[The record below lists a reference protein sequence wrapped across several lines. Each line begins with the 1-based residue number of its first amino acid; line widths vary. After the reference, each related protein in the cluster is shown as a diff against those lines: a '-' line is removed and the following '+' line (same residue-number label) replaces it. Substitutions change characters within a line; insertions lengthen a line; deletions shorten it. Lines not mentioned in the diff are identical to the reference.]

1 MAHEFEHQ
9 YKEALTKL
17 NAAQRR
23 AVEATQGPVAVVA
36 GPGTGKTQVLA
47 TRIAHILHSTDT
59 PPEAVLALTFT
70 EKATHAMR
78 ARLATLVGPT
88 AYRVRMFTF
97 HGFANDILRNNPDI
111 FLNALDGSPLTD
123 SEAYKLIEELI
134 EEPSIKALRPPGRP
148 HLYVKAILGAIGD
161 CKGSDI
167 SPEQLAKLVLD
178 HRDDNET
185 ELGGLRQYEFARIYA
200 QYESYLQSHG
210 LYDFADM
217 LGVVARAIR
226 SQSALRAQLQEAYL
240 YILVDE
246 HQDTNATQ
254 NAIIQLIA
262 DPSQNPN
269 IFVVGDVEQAIFRFQ
284 GANPANFQNF
294 TRIYPDAQCIRL
306 DTNYRSTQ
314 TILDAVATI
323 RPKQGALKSVA
334 SSSVPLDLYECATPP
349 MQYWLA
355 TLLIREAHL
364 RGVSLSDIAVI
375 YRTNAEADHMIEHL
389 SAHDIAYAVASDQN
403 ALEHIFAGKIR
414 AIAKAALYPGDP
426 TILLPSLYI
435 DILGLNPAH
444 VHMLW
449 TWCRA
454 HHTPLAQAIASTQ
467 ALARA
472 GIEETGQFLQ
482 VAENLNLIATAA
494 RNKLAPEG
502 LAILVEC
509 IGATT
514 YATRQHPREQ
524 YIGVLHGL
532 FDLARSLGER
542 NKRITLEE
550 FLDELDRI
558 ERNRGSISHA
568 HQSASEAVQLLTVHK
583 AKGLEFD
590 TVIVL
595 NMHKSHWD
603 TEGKASTRLLPRKLE
618 EELWKDRP
626 HTQEDTER
634 LVYVALT
641 RAKQHLALLW
651 PRQNND
657 GKPLQ
662 LLDSIASIDPKHT
675 NRVDMESYDKAYSA
689 SDSSFGFAPKS
700 THASLATY
708 GATVALAQP
717 LTVTALN
724 NYLQCSWKYLFLN
737 VLRIPE
743 APSAMGAYGTAA
755 HAAAR
760 AYIDS
765 LTKETPLSRAAFI
778 DVFQRSLA
786 LAPISEQE
794 IAMLTAKGIKV
805 LDGWFTELGVAIR
818 RGAKAEV
825 SIEDVTFSKHLTLT
839 GKIDA
844 VLMSDSWDN
853 VTPIDVEVVDFK
865 TKVPMS
871 QNAIM
876 GKTKDGSGN
885 EFRQLVFYRILLDAW
900 RDRVWRMKT
909 GVIEFLEPNTS
920 GKYKREAFSITQ
932 EHCQELA
939 KTISSLEAK
948 LLDASFLDNPCN
960 DGECK
965 YCAMAKRL

>member
-1 MAHEFEHQ
+1 MAHEFEHTYQ
-9 YKEALTKL
+9 EALAKL
-17 NAAQRR
+17 NPAQRR

-59 PPEAVLALTFT
+59 PPEAILALTFT

-78 ARLATLVGPT
+78 ARLATLVGST

-123 SEAYKLIEELI
+123 SEAYKLIEEFVEQPTI
-134 EEPSIKALRPPGRP
+134 TALRPPGRP

-161 CKGSDI
+161 CKGSAL
-167 SPEQLAKLVLD
+167 SPEELTRRIEQ
-178 HRDDNET
+178 HREDVDT
-185 ELGGLRQYEFARIYA
+185 ELAGLRQQEFALVYA
-200 QYESYLQSHG
+200 QYEAYLQSHG

-217 LGVVARAIR
+217 LGVVSRAIEHDA
-226 SQSALRAQLQEAYL
+226 SLRAQLQETYL

-262 DPSQNPN
+262 DPSQQPN

-294 TRIYPDAQCIRL
+294 TRIYPGAQTIRL

-314 TILDAVATI
+314 TILDAAATI
-323 RPKQGALKSVA
+323 RPNQGALLSVA
-334 SSSVPLDLYECATPP
+334 PSSAPINLYECATPP

-355 TLLIREAHL
+355 TLLIREA
-364 RGVSLSDIAVI
+364 RQRSTALSDIAVI
-375 YRTNAEADHMIEHL
+375 FRTNSEADRMIEHL
-389 SAHDIAYAVASDQN
+389 AAHDIPYAVASDQN
-403 ALEHIFAGKIR
+403 ALEHVFAGKLR

-426 TILLPSLYI
+426 TILLPALYI

-449 TWCRA
+449 MWCRT
-454 HHTPLAQAIASTQ
+454 HRTPLAQALASTQ
-467 ALARA
+467 ALTNA
-472 GIEETGQFLQ
+472 GITETEPFLQ
-482 VAENLNLIATAA
+482 LAQRLNMIATAA
-494 RNKLAPEG
+494 RNQLAPQG
-502 LAILVEC
+502 LAVLVEC
-509 IGATT
+509 IGATP
-514 YATRQHPREQ
+514 YATRQHPPEQ

-532 FDLARSLGER
+532 FDLARSLSER
-542 NKRITLEE
+542 NKHITLEQ

-568 HQSASEAVQLLTVHK
+568 HQSLSDAVQLMTVHK

-595 NMHKSHWD
+595 NMHQSHWD
-603 TEGKASTRLLPRKLE
+603 TEGRAGARLLPRQLE
-618 EELWKDRP
+618 EELWKDRS
-626 HTQEDTER
+626 HTREDTQR
-634 LVYVALT
+634 LLYVALT
-641 RAKQHLALLW
+641 RAKQHIALLW
-651 PRQNND
+651 PRQSND
-657 GKPLQ
+657 GKQLQ
-662 LLDSIASIDPKHT
+662 LLDSVASIDSSHT
-675 NRVDMESYDKAYSA
+675 HRVAMEAYETAYSA
-689 SDSSFGFAPKS
+689 SDSSFGFAP
-700 THASLATY
+700 TTPHASLASY
-708 GATVALAQP
+708 SASVALSQP

-743 APSAMGAYGTAA
+743 APSAMGSYGTAA
-755 HAAAR
+755 HAAVR

-765 LTKETPLSRAAFI
+765 LTKESPMSCPAMI
-778 DVFQRSLA
+778 DVFERSLA
-786 LAPISEQE
+786 AAPISEQE
-794 IAMLTAKGIKV
+794 ITSLTAKGAGA
-805 LDGWFTELGVAIR
+805 LEGWFSELGSKITK
-818 RGAKAEV
+818 GTKAEV
-825 SIEDVTFSKHLTLT
+825 SIEDVSFSTHLTLT

-844 VLMSDSWDN
+844 VIMANTWDN
-853 VTPIDVEVVDFK
+853 ASPIDVEVVDFK
-865 TKVPMS
+865 TKTPMS

-876 GKTKDGSGN
+876 GKTKNDTGN
-885 EFRQLVFYRILLDAW
+885 EFRQLVFYRILLDSW
-900 RDRVWRMKT
+900 RDGVWRMKT

-920 GKYKREAFSITQ
+920 GKYKREVFAITQ
-932 EHCQELA
+932 EHRDELA
-939 KTISSLEAK
+939 KTISFLEAK
-948 LLDASFLDNPCN
+948 LLDASFLDNSCN
-960 DGECK
+960 DAECK
-965 YCAMAKRL
+965 YCAMAKTL